1 MSSAIALKFT
11 LACKVPTGSVAI
23 STSITWHTFV
33 RVRSREKGGGVYVL
47 FVSQLVQ
54 VVDGPGS

>member
-1 MSSAIALKFT
+1 MSSATELKFT

-33 RVRSREKGGGVYVL
+33 RVRSREKGGIYAL
-47 FVSQLVQ
+47 FVSQLLQ